1 MDFKLKLKM
10 IVIHNNFTEFN
21 NHKDQKDQET

>member
-21 NHKDQKDQET
+21 KLKDKKDQET